1 MTINARSPRVSAIRH
16 ASPSAEG
23 TGEALQSSSRPVH
36 PLGERVAACVGLAV
50 EHCISLQ
57 RPDGSWEVAPD
68 GRIFETALA
77 GYALAHTPGRLDRR
91 AVARARA
98 WVESAA
104 PQEHHPV
111 SFLLEDTL
119 RRIIVGAGGA
129 VDLTAPELDAP
140 VLASRTMLLHTLA
153 LHAGLE
159 VRARR
164 SEDELRE
171 LVAREYERCTRAK
184 HKQWSKVELIALHI
198 LLQAR
203 AGRQTAVE
211 AAGFDLVHV
220 QAPRS
225 GFFFNPI
232 STALAYIAL
241 CIAAPTS
248 DPWFVLRSQL
258 LEHQQADGSWRFCT
272 SDVWDTSLIVRAF
285 AGQPAFVQTALQPAL
300 DFLQATQNVDGGW
313 PFRSGVESDNDT
325 TGAVVLALRGTM
337 QGERTKDRAL
347 AYLGRV
353 QMDSGLWRTWQF
365 RDDPPV
371 EDVVAHVLSAL
382 DAYRGRHRIA
392 VGAARRWLAAE
403 VERRGVWAASW
414 YRGEPYALAEIG
426 RALGPD
432 HALVRHGVDALAA
445 RQNEDG
451 GWSPEPGG
459 ASTASATGLAL
470 QAIVDRHPA
479 RVDRA
484 LQYLVDAQRAD
495 GTWPGHPDMFGPRP
509 LLSHFTTHTQA
520 FVVGG
525 IRAALRRNWPWSP
538 CIAAVPEGAA

>member
-1 MTINARSPRVSAIRH
+1 VTIKARSFRGSVIRREPPFCGGD
-16 ASPSAEG
+16 ADGS
-23 TGEALQSSSRPVH
+23 QSSPRPAH
-36 PLGERVAACVGLAV
+36 PLVERVEACLGLAV
-50 EHCISLQ
+50 EHCVSLQ

-77 GYALAHTPGRLDRR
+77 GYALAHTPGGLDRG

-98 WVESAA
+98 WVEAAA

-119 RRIIVGAGGA
+119 RRIIVGVGGV

-153 LHAGLE
+153 LHAGLS

-164 SEDELRE
+164 SEDELRQI
-171 LVAREYERCTRAK
+171 VAREYERSTQAR

-203 AGRQTAVE
+203 AGREAAVE
-211 AAGFDLVHV
+211 AAGFDLVHM

-241 CIAAPTS
+241 CVAAPSS

-258 LEHQQADGSWRFCT
+258 LEHQHADGSWRFCT

-285 AGQPAFVQTALQPAL
+285 AGHPTFVQTALQPAL

-325 TGAVVLALRGTM
+325 TGAVMLALHGTM

-347 AYLGRV
+347 AYLARV
-353 QMDSGLWRTWQF
+353 QMESGLWRTWQF

-392 VGAARRWLAAE
+392 VAAARQWLAAE
-403 VERRGVWAASW
+403 VERRGAWSASW
-414 YRGEPYALAEIG
+414 YRGVPYAVAEIG
-426 RALGPD
+426 RALGAD
-432 HALVRHGVDALAA
+432 HPLTRRGVDALAE

-451 GWSPEPGG
+451 GWSPEFGG

-484 LQYLVDAQRAD
+484 LRYLIDTQRPD
-495 GTWPGHPDMFGPRP
+495 GTWPGTPDMFGPRP

-525 IRAALRRNWPWSP
+525 LMAALRRGWPW
-538 CIAAVPEGAA
+538 EGAA